1 MTKTSEVR
9 PELFDGVFDCMEC
22 GTASAPVRQQF
33 KYTEVPIFT
42 DSSFTF
48 TEKYSRCIVTN
59 NVDDDD
65 DDDENTVLVALIITT
80 RRASLSA
87 SHSALCI

>member
-65 DDDENTVLVALIITT
+65 DENTVLVALIITT

>member
-33 KYTEVPIFT
+33 KYTEVSMFT

-48 TEKYSRCIVTN
+48 TEKYSRCIVIN
-59 NVDDDD
+59 NVVVV
-65 DDDENTVLVALIITT
+65 DENTVLVALIITM
-80 RRASLSA
+80 RRTSLLA